1 MLDYLNGNWNVY
13 DGHMIIALSPLIP
26 DLKMK
31 VQKLGKQQEVDEEV
45 RRILQRYDKRSRNCI
60 LDFKTSQEQIE
71 NKANSEELNLVSCKK
86 NFKSTWMIESCS
98 I

>member
-1 MLDYLNGNWNVY
+1 
-13 DGHMIIALSPLIP
+13 MIIALSPLIP